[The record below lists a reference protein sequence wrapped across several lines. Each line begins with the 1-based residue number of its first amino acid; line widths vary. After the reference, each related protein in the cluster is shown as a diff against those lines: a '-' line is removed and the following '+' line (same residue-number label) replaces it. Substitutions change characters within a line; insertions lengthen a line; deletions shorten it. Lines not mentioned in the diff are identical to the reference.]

1 MGLVLAETVTSHV
14 SLPSFP
20 NSAMDGYAVVAAD
33 LEGATV
39 DGPVHLPVIGE
50 IVAGSADVPSITP
63 GRCVRIMTG
72 APLPV
77 GADAVVPVETTSGDR
92 GQIAFHRA
100 YDTGANVRRVGE
112 DLAPGQ
118 PLVAA
123 GRRITPADVA
133 LLANAGETRVPCNP
147 PPRVVVLSTGDE
159 LVPADD
165 TPGPGMIRDG
175 NGPMLA
181 ALVRQA
187 GGTAFSGGIVRDD
200 RKALMYA
207 LDSNLGHADLV
218 VCSGGAS
225 AGTRD
230 VLPDVIGALGEVSTA
245 KVAMQPGMPQILG
258 RIRDV
263 PIVGLPGNPVSAFVS
278 FEVFVR
284 PALRTMQG
292 RRDVAR
298 PRVRAVAVEPMSS
311 PARQALLPA
320 GPARPRRRAVAGGA
334 HRRPGVPHGVV
345 HRARRRPGDRPR
357 GRHRRC
363 RRGPSSTS
371 SCWSTDG
378 GRGGW
383 PGRCRRSRSGGSG
396 TRRLRRADPPRLRR
410 ADPPRR
416 PGPGADGRRRG
427 QGRDHQDRGR
437 RGPGPDGAVD
447 GTAAGRRRPAEGRRA
462 AGGPDRRHP
471 GRQAHARPAAAVPPG
486 RAHVG
491 RGRGRGRR
499 RPRGGH
505 HHRAPPSPP
514 TARGSRW
521 RR

>member
-1 MGLVLAETVTSHV
+1 MNDFVGRGRHDVVTASEMVSVEDHLAALLALLPRTDPIELRLLDAIGLVLAEDVVSRV
-14 SLPSFP
+14 SLPAFV

-33 LEGATV
+33 IAGATV
-39 DGPVHLPVIGE
+39 DAPVTLEAVGEVTAGAEAGPAV
-50 IVAGSADVPSITP
+50 SP

-72 APLPV
+72 APLPA
-77 GADAVVPVETTSGDR
+77 GADAVVPVETTSGER
-92 GQIAFHRA
+92 EVAFHRA
-100 YDTGANVRRVGE
+100 YPAGANIRTVGE

-165 TPGPGMIRDG
+165 TPGPGQIRDG
-175 NGPMLA
+175 NGPMIA

-187 GGTAFSGGIVRDD
+187 GATPFSGGIVRDD

-218 VCSGGAS
+218 VCTGGAS

-230 VLPDVIGALGEVSTA
+230 VLPDVIGALGEVQTA

-258 RIRDV
+258 RVRDV

-298 PRVRAVAVEPMSS
+298 PRVRAEVTERLTSPPDKRSFLRVRLAHSEGRWTAASTGGQGSHLVSS
-311 PARQALLPA
+311 IAL
-320 GPARPRRRAVAGGA
+320 
-334 HRRPGVPHGVV
+334 
-345 HRARRRPGDRPR
+345 
-357 GRHRRC
+357 
-363 RRGPSSTS
+363 
-371 SCWSTDG
+371 
-378 GRGGW
+378 
-383 PGRCRRSRSGGSG
+383 
-396 TRRLRRADPPRLRR
+396 
-410 ADPPRR
+410 
-416 PGPGADGRRRG
+416 ADGLAIVPE
-427 QGRDHQDRGR
+427 DVTEVA
-437 RGPGPDGAVD
+437 PGTQVD
-447 GTAAGRRRPAEGRRA
+447 VQLLV
-462 AGGPDRRHP
+462 D
-471 GRQAHARPAAAVPPG
+471 
-486 RAHVG
+486 
-491 RGRGRGRR
+491 
-499 RPRGGH
+499 
-505 HHRAPPSPP
+505 
-514 TARGSRW
+514 
-521 RR
+521 